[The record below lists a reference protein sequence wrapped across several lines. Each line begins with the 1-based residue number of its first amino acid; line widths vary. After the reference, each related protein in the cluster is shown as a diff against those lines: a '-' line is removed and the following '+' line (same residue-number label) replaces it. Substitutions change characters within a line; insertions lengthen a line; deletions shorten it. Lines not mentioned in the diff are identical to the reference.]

1 MKAIR
6 LISIILVGRLLTYL
20 TFKSRYQ
27 IFCLEAVV
35 WAFSICVG
43 IILFLW
49 STVQDYKNY
58 QSTKNLLSFL
68 PTAIV
73 VMLTLLILSVEYDIK
88 ADFEK
93 PSLLAVYY
101 DGDINGS
108 GIDFKNDGTYIFQ
121 SSAVGLSNFK
131 YGTYKIYGDKIV
143 IDNNELD
150 NVVTTNLLEVRLG
163 HVEYADS
170 TRSERFLYQLSNSG
184 HILDEAI
191 EFRVVVDNRN
201 KSTSPH

>member
-6 LISIILVGRLLTYL
+6 LISIILVGGLLTYL

-27 IFCLEAVV
+27 IFFLESVV

-58 QSTKNLLSFL
+58 KSNKQALSFL
-68 PTAIV
+68 PTAIEV
-73 VMLTLLILSVEYDIK
+73 ILTVLILSVEYDIN

-93 PSLLAVYY
+93 PSLLTVYY
-101 DGDINGS
+101 DGDFNGT

-121 SSAVGLSNFK
+121 SSAVGMSNYQ
-131 YGTYKIYGDKIV
+131 YGTYKLYGDKIV
-143 IDNNELD
+143 IDKNELD
-150 NVVTTNLLEVRLG
+150 NVVTTNMLEVRLG
-163 HVEYADS
+163 PIEYADS
-170 TRSERFLYQLSNSG
+170 TRSEKFLYQLSNTG
-184 HILDEAI
+184 HILDESI

-201 KSTSPH
+201 KTSPH